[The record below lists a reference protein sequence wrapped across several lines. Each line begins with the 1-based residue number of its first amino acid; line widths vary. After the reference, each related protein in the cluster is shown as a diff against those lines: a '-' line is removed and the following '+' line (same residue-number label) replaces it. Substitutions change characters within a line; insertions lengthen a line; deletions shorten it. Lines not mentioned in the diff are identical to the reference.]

1 MGIATFHRLICR
13 TLAIRK
19 KMTFEHC
26 RSVKS
31 DKNKQFAK
39 NKKTFFMFCCY
50 YYFLLWDAFLL
61 HCFVMK

>member
-39 NKKTFFMFCCY
+39 NKKTF
-50 YYFLLWDAFLL
+50 L
-61 HCFVMK
+61 CFVVIIIFYSGMLFCYIVL